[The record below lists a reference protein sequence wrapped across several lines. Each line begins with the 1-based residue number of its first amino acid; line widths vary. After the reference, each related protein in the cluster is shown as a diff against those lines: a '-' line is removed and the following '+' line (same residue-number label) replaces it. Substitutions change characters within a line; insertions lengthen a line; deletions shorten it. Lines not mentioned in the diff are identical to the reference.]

1 MPRHS
6 HGRLLVLLVVS
17 ILALLP
23 SAPLPTSAAPAP
35 PVLSTSIMPAAP
47 PPANTA
53 PPHATVTGIP
63 PLPRSCI
70 RGGTPLDSF
79 VESVCCVSG
88 FVYLNGV
95 PVAGADVTISVAGR
109 TLTTTTNSGP
119 DRGQPYYAA
128 SLNAAPLSAKP
139 GDSVT
144 ISASASGQSKSVTF
158 TAQEGGQQIDVAL
171 PQSALNATWTPGEQA
186 MPELRQAAMVYDST
200 RRRTLLF
207 GGLANGVPSDK
218 TWEWDGTS
226 WLRRT
231 PIVTPPARS
240 GHALA
245 YDSARQRMVL
255 FGGTATTGITLTDT
269 WEWDGA
275 TWLERTPSSP
285 LTLSGP
291 PALVYDSLRARVLLI
306 GASADKLATWAW
318 DGTTWTQLTT
328 TGAPA
333 RTGFSFA
340 YDATRDRVVIFGG
353 TRAGVLQQDTWEF
366 NGTAWVRAFPLNTP
380 TARNSHATTYDSVRQ
395 QVVLVGGV
403 DATAKPLEDSWSYD
417 GSTWTV
423 LNVDLPPRANALLT
437 YDSAR
442 NLVILVGGY
451 SDAAATTYPNETW
464 ELDAIDWNQRAPR
477 ASPPVLSG
485 QKYSLVYDVARKRVV
500 AFDYL
505 YSVWEWDRISWTPRM
520 PLIVPTDLRSSSM
533 VYDEARQQIVA
544 FGGLTL
550 AGGRSDATWVWD
562 HLTWR
567 QVQPVNA
574 PPPRSQHSM
583 AYDSVRQR
591 VVIYGGA
598 KDNSGNSWYDTWEW
612 DGTTW
617 TERTPTISPSMA
629 YYRMAM
635 AYDAAHEQT
644 VLLGFSSIPTTWVWN
659 GSNWIQLTTAH
670 HPPYS
675 SGAYSMVFDTARQH
689 VVLLSMNTGTLEM
702 WEWDGADWSQVV
714 LSDIPPGRSSYGL
727 ASDTLQQQLVLFGGY
742 AISTSAL
749 LGDTWIWNGTTWHE
763 QIDDSYVPGQLSA
776 AAMDDTHDGFSL
788 LFGGRKPD
796 ASLSGR
802 TFHWQGNRWLMLD
815 PATTPPARQAHQIAR
830 NGDGSLLL
838 MFGGKDAGG
847 GYLDDTW
854 LWNGSDWQLH
864 APTSH
869 PTARADY
876 SLTYDTRRKVWVLF
890 GGQNSGARL
899 NDTWEYD
906 GSAWRQISPLNAPP
920 ARAGATLT
928 YDQRRGVAVL
938 VGGQSGGALN
948 DVWEYDGTTWANVTP
963 TQPLAARFGHGAAY
977 DPSRDVVLVTGGMD
991 ETGAVRGDT
1000 WEWNGTFWR
1009 ERIAATP
1016 LTART
1021 RMAVAYDTERGE
1033 LVAFGGED
1041 ASGTILADTQLHQAS
1056 GSLSVPVPIAT
1067 ISRITPRDARQ
1078 GVDTISF
1085 EGRGADTDSTDMI
1098 NAYRWTSNGSV
1109 ISTSRTFTKPA
1120 AEFPLGAQSISFD
1133 VQDNEGVWSPA
1144 IEQTIY
1150 IRNGDGGGLTTNKS
1164 WTLMIYAA
1172 ADNNLDPWMGE
1183 NSAFNGMLYRLQKA
1197 GPLANVQVAILYD
1210 GPGANDTYHYTLDA
1224 SGAWTKT
1231 PQPEAQM
1238 DAMETLRDFV
1248 IWGRGGSG
1256 LPATDYYALAIVD
1269 HANGIV
1275 GIAQDET
1282 SKSAGNTRP
1291 FLTPLELRVALQA
1304 ATDDGA
1310 RKLDVIHYDGCS
1322 FGLFEDAAIAAG
1334 LTNFV
1339 IASPN
1344 TGWGVFAYD
1353 SYRQL
1358 AASAADPHA
1367 YAISVAGRYAELV
1380 TAEQLPYTISVFDMA
1395 DFVALNTAISGLG
1408 QSLLTYVQADIA
1420 ARRDTIKTLRLTMQ
1434 KYDSGEG
1441 TPIEPNDED
1450 NYVDVVDLAQKFKGG
1465 INDSAVQTAA
1475 DQVIALALPSN
1486 QRFVAYESHLTK
1498 SFPYVDPTHGG
1509 ERTYNVQLD
1518 NAHGLGLYYPPRSSA
1533 NPKSAYTTYIQH
1545 QLFDIT
1551 RDSGWTKFIGQGL
1564 PAQLDMTFP
1573 PLLSDSL
1580 MPLYIPQD
1588 VATPTPTSHVFL
1600 PLIHR

>member
-1 MPRHS
+1 MIRH
-6 HGRLLVLLVVS
+6 
-17 ILALLP
+17 LALILFALGSLLP
-23 SAPLPTSAAPAP
+23 MLSPPTVPTVSP
-35 PVLSTSIMPAAP
+35 PAALV
-47 PPANTA
+47 NGVA
-53 PPHATVTGIP
+53 PP

-70 RGGTPLDSF
+70 RGGTPPDYAQP
-79 VESVCCVSG
+79 VCCVSG
-88 FVYLNGV
+88 YVYLNGV
-95 PVAGADVTISVAGR
+95 PIAGA
-109 TLTTTTNSGP
+109 
-119 DRGQPYYAA
+119 
-128 SLNAAPLSAKP
+128 
-139 GDSVT
+139 SVT
-144 ISASASGQSKSVTF
+144 ISIAERSITTQTQVYPDSPLPYFSVSLGAAPLNVQPGDTVTVSATASGQSKSVTF

-245 YDSARQRMVL
+245 YDVARQRMVL

-380 TARNSHATTYDSVRQ
+380 TARNGHATTYDSVRQ

-838 MFGGKDAGG
+838 MFGGKDSGG

-864 APTSH
+864 ALTSR

-876 SLTYDTRRKVWVLF
+876 SLTYDARRKVWVLF

-948 DVWEYDGTTWANVTP
+948 DVWEYDGVTWTNVTP

-1098 NAYRWTSNGSV
+1098 NAYRWTINGTV
-1109 ISTSRTFTKPA
+1109 IGTA
-1120 AEFPLGAQSISFD
+1120 ASFRKAAADLLLGEQVVRLE
-1133 VQDNEGVWSPA
+1133 VQDNEGNWSSPV
-1144 IEQTIY
+1144 EQQIY
-1150 IRNGDGGGLTTNKS
+1150 IRDKDAGTNTGAKT
-1164 WTLMIYAA
+1164 WTLLIYAV
-1172 ADNNLDPWMGE
+1172 ADNNLDSYMGD
-1183 NSAFNGMLYRLQKA
+1183 NPTFNPMLYRLKNA
-1197 GPLANVQVAILYD
+1197 GALANVQVGVLYD
-1210 GPGANDTYHYTLDA
+1210 GPGINDTRRYIFPSDGQRLPETL
-1224 SGAWTKT
+1224 S
-1231 PQPEAQM
+1231 EARM
-1238 DAMETLRDFV
+1238 DEMETLRDFV
-1248 IWGRGGSG
+1248 RWGY
-1256 LPATDYYALAIVD
+1256 ATFQSDYYALSLVD
-1269 HANGIV
+1269 HANGVV
-1275 GIAQDET
+1275 GFGQDNSSDGT
-1282 SKSAGNTRP
+1282 GKA
-1291 FLTPLELRVALQA
+1291 FLTPIELRTALQQ
-1304 ATDDGA
+1304 ATDNGA
-1310 RKLDVIHYDGCS
+1310 RKLDVLHVDACS
-1322 FGLFEDAAIAAG
+1322 FGLLEDAAIAAD
-1334 LTNFV
+1334 LAQYMIV
-1339 IASPN
+1339 SPN

-1353 SYRQL
+1353 TYLQIAGRATNPRTYAHDVAQ
-1358 AASAADPHA
+1358 AYASAVRAW
-1367 YAISVAGRYAELV
+1367 GR
-1380 TAEQLPYTISVFDMA
+1380 PYTVSVFDMA
-1395 DFVALNTAISGLG
+1395 RFADLNQRVSTLG
-1408 QSLLTYVQADIA
+1408 DQLLAYTKVNTGTNVSQL
-1420 ARRDTIKTLRLTMQ
+1420 RTLRNESQ
-1434 KYDSGEG
+1434 KYDSGGVYLE
-1441 TPIEPNDED
+1441 IDLED
-1450 NYVDVVDLAQKFKGG
+1450 GYVDLSDFAARVKTSVSDTNVQSAA
-1465 INDSAVQTAA
+1465 SAVINAVAGNTAQGVA
-1475 DQVIALALPSN
+1475 PFVIYEDHASGKFVGYDPFQGRDRSFTVTLDQATGLAI
-1486 QRFVAYESHLTK
+1486 F
-1498 SFPYVDPTHGG
+1498 
-1509 ERTYNVQLD
+1509 
-1518 NAHGLGLYYPPRSSA
+1518 YPPRSSSSITSTY
-1533 NPKSAYTTYIQH
+1533 KAYVDH
-1545 QLFDIT
+1545 RLFDT
-1551 RDSGWTKFIGQGL
+1551 THDSGWTRFLAQGI
-1564 PAQLDMTFP
+1564 PPQLSSDPSPMPNDVLIP
-1573 PLLSDSL
+1573 PFSLSVQSF
-1580 MPLYIPQD
+1580 IPQR
-1588 VATPTPTSHVFL
+1588 VFL
-1600 PLIHR
+1600 PVIVR